1 MIFIRRFAV
10 MWDTPQSASR
20 SSTTRT
26 PCPSNWAIR
35 CRTLKQF
42 GLGRRRSIVIVVAM
56 IVLLTV
62 SGGDNAIAQD
72 QLIPLGG
79 AKDLLAPSEAPS
91 VIGGRYVHD
100 DSIGFLSLSPSHW
113 WDNDMFRLYPTEI
126 LRVQA
131 KETIGIDP
139 DDIRDVQATFGL
151 SFETGQ
157 PLFSAVVQ
165 LAGKVDGKVL
175 KEALDLDPRPIKVG
189 EHTAVRVN
197 GSVPMVL
204 SRLESNAKFGD
215 GEEGEIWY
223 IGSPDWLIET
233 AAAQAKVDESERGPL
248 PIRLA
253 SLPKRDGIS
262 AVVEMKTIR
271 PIVSGFAMN
280 AATQLPHRLQP
291 LGQIPGLTDAV
302 LLHVDLKGEAVSL
315 DLTLVGIDESAAE
328 QIEGILKDSLIEA
341 QTLAMTSIQQN
352 LEQSDMSPAMREAVQ
367 SYAAR
372 ISAMVLQSVQPL
384 RIERDVTIQTESE
397 LSVASTGVLVG
408 LLLPAVQ
415 AGRQAARR
423 MQSSNNVKQI
433 MLAIHNHHAAY
444 NQLPLSAIGDDEGN
458 PLLSWRVK
466 LLPFLDEME
475 LYQRFHLDE
484 PWDSEHNLQ
493 VAQQIPAVY
502 ESIGLQVQPGHTI
515 YQAVVGE
522 DIGMRP
528 MQETRFRDFL
538 DGLSNSI
545 LVLEA
550 DADEAVFWTQP
561 KDITIDLNNPLNGL
575 GHARTGGFH
584 VGMGDGA
591 VKFITENIDPQLFRK
606 LLTRAG
612 KEPVD
617 IP

>member
-1 MIFIRRFAV
+1 
-10 MWDTPQSASR
+10 MWDTPQSAHR
-20 SSTTRT
+20 SSKTQR
-26 PCPSNWAIR
+26 PCSSNWAG
-35 CRTLKQF
+35 CNRTLWLF
-42 GLGRRRSIVIVVAM
+42 GLGGYHSVVIAFALVGG
-56 IVLLTV
+56 LTL
-62 SGGDNAIAQD
+62 SGGHNVLAQD

-79 AKDLLAPSEAPS
+79 AKDLLTPSEPPN

-100 DSIGFLSLSPSHW
+100 DSIGFLALSPSHW

-139 DDIRDVQATFGL
+139 NDIREIQATFGL

-157 PLFSAVVQ
+157 PLFAAVVQ
-165 LAGKVDGKVL
+165 LTGKVDGKVL
-175 KEALDLDPRPIKVG
+175 KEALDLDPRPIKIG
-189 EHTAVRVN
+189 DHTAVRVN
-197 GSVPMVL
+197 GPVPMVL
-204 SRLESNAKFGD
+204 SRLESAAKFGD

-223 IGSPDWLIET
+223 VGSPDWLIDT

-280 AATQLPHRLQP
+280 AAAQLPHQLQP
-291 LGQIPGLTDAV
+291 LGQLPGLTDAI
-302 LLHVDLKGEAVSL
+302 LLHLDLKGDAIAL

-328 QIEGILKDSLIEA
+328 QIEGILQDSLIEA

-352 LEQSDMSPAMREAVQ
+352 LEQSDVSPAMRDAVQ

-372 ISAMVLQSVQPL
+372 ISAMVMESFQPL
-384 RIERDVTIQTESE
+384 RVERDVTIQAESE
-397 LSVASTGVLVG
+397 LSIASTGVLVG

-423 MQSSNNVKQI
+423 VQSSNNIKQI
-433 MLAIHNHHAAY
+433 MLGIHNHHAAY
-444 NQLPLSAIGDDEGN
+444 QQLPLSAIADDEGN

-475 LYQRFHLDE
+475 LYEQFRLDE

-493 VAQQIPAVY
+493 VAQQVPEVY
-502 ESIGLQVQPGHTI
+502 ESIGLNVEPGHTI

-522 DIGMRP
+522 EIGIRP
-528 MQETRFRDFL
+528 MQTTKFRDFL
-538 DGLSNSI
+538 DGLSNSV

-561 KDITIDLNNPLNGL
+561 KDLAIDLNDPLVGL
-575 GHARTGGFH
+575 GHARAGGFH
-584 VGMGDGA
+584 VGMADGA
-591 VKFITENIDPQLFRK
+591 VKFISENIDAQLFRK

-612 KEPVD
+612 NEPVD
-617 IP
+617 VP